1 MPLSEPQS
9 ALPPAAHPAAADPV
23 EVDPVAA
30 GRLAAARTAL
40 AEVFGFHD
48 FRPGQE
54 AVVASLLTGRD
65 TLAVMPTG
73 AGKSLC
79 FQLPALV
86 EGGLTIV
93 ISPLIALMDDQVRAL
108 RLQGVAAGALHSGNS
123 RDSNSATWREALDG
137 RLRLLYAAPERLMLD
152 GVMDSLSRVRLTR
165 LVVDEA
171 HCVSRW
177 GHAFRPEYLALP
189 RLRARFPGVPLAAF
203 TATADA
209 PTRRDIVDTLCGGD
223 AAEFVFGFD
232 RPNLTIRIAEKRDP
246 GRQILALLD
255 ENRGRSGIVYRL
267 SRRSVEETAADLV
280 RHGLRALPYHAGMPP
295 ETRAENQDRFVSED
309 GVVMVATIAFGM
321 GIDKPDVRF
330 VVHADLPSSV
340 EAYYQEI
347 GRAGRDGQ
355 PSTVTMLYGLA
366 DISQRRRFIDQSD
379 APEEQRRIEHQRLN
393 ALLGV
398 CETTECRRRALLR
411 SFGEELERPCG
422 NCDVC
427 LEPPEVIDGTVAAQK
442 ALSAILRTGS
452 RFGAAHVVDVLTG
465 HANEVIAQYG
475 HDKLPTYGVGTE
487 FDRNGWRSVIRQLV
501 ASGVIDIDTAGYG
514 ALTLGPR
521 GRAVLKGE
529 ETVGLRRLAPAAKTR
544 RRRDD
549 PGPVIAS
556 PRNAPLLARLKA
568 VRLELAREL
577 GVPAYTVFHDRTLA
591 EMAETRPGTLDA
603 LSRLHGVGAAKLEKF
618 GVRFLQAL
626 AAHGELS

>member
-1 MPLSEPQS
+1 MAFP
-9 ALPPAAHPAAADPV
+9 
-23 EVDPVAA
+23 DPVAPA
-30 GRLAAARTAL
+30 PLDPDPLAAARAAL
-40 AEVFGFHD
+40 AAVFGFHE

-54 AVVASLLTGRD
+54 AVVASLIAGRD

-79 FQLPALV
+79 FQLPAV
-86 EGGLTIV
+86 IDDGLTIV
-93 ISPLIALMDDQVRAL
+93 VSPLIALMDDQVRSL
-108 RLQGVAAGALHSGNS
+108 RLQGVAAGALHSGRS
-123 RDSNSATWREALDG
+123 RDDNLETWRNAVAG
-137 RLRLLYAAPERLMLD
+137 RLSLLYAAPERLMLD
-152 GVMDSLSRVRLTR
+152 GVMEGLGRVRLSR

-171 HCVSRW
+171 HCISRW

-189 RLRARFPGVPLAAF
+189 KLRARFPGVPVAAF

-209 PTRRDIVDTLCGGD
+209 PTRRDIVDVLCGGD
-223 AAEFVFGFD
+223 AEEFVFGFD

-246 GRQILALLD
+246 LRQILAILD
-255 ENRGRSGIVYRL
+255 DNRGRSGIVYRL

-280 RHGLRALPYHAGMPP
+280 RHGYDALPYHAGMPA
-295 ETRAENQDRFVSED
+295 ERRAENQDRFVSED

-347 GRAGRDGQ
+347 GRAGRDGL

-366 DISQRRRFIDQSD
+366 DIRQRRRFIDESE
-379 APEEQRRIEHQRLN
+379 APDEQRRVEHQRLN

-411 SFGEELERPCG
+411 SFGEELDAPCG

-452 RFGAAHVVDVLTG
+452 RFGAGHVIDVLTG
-465 HANEVIAQYG
+465 ASNDAIVQYG
-475 HDKLPTYGVGTE
+475 HDKLPTFGVGTE
-487 FDRNGWRSVIRQLV
+487 FDKNGWRSVVRQLV
-501 ASGVIDIDTAGYG
+501 ASGVIDIDATGYG
-514 ALTLGPR
+514 ALLLGPR

-529 ETVGLRRLAPAAKTR
+529 ETVGLRRPATGKTR
-544 RRRDD
+544 RRRG
-549 PGPVIAS
+549 GPDAAASAS
-556 PRNAPLLARLKA
+556 PQNAGLLAQLKA
-568 VRLELAREL
+568 LRLEIAREL
-577 GVPAYTVFHDRTLA
+577 GIPAYTVFHDRTLIEIA
-591 EMAETRPGTLDA
+591 ERRPASLDA
-603 LSRLHGVGAAKLEKF
+603 MSGIHGVGAAKLEKF
-618 GVRFLQAL
+618 GARFLEAI
-626 AAHGELS
+626 AYDGEPA

>member
-1 MPLSEPQS
+1 MSLPDSIPDPL
-9 ALPPAAHPAAADPV
+9 AADP
-23 EVDPVAA
+23 
-30 GRLAAARTAL
+30 LAAARAAL

-54 AVVASLLTGRD
+54 AVIASLLAGHD

-86 EGGLTIV
+86 DGGLTIV
-93 ISPLIALMDDQVRAL
+93 VSPLIALMEDQVRAL
-108 RLQGVAAGALHSGNS
+108 RLQGVAAGALHSGRS
-123 RDSNSATWREALDG
+123 REDNLATWREATDG

-152 GVMDSLSRVRLTR
+152 GVMDGLSRVRLSR

-171 HCVSRW
+171 HCISRW

-189 RLRARFPGVPLAAF
+189 RLRARFPGVPVAAF

-209 PTRRDIVDTLCGGD
+209 PTRRDIVETLCGGE

-246 GRQILALLD
+246 LRQILAILED
-255 ENRGRSGIVYRL
+255 NRGRSGIVYRL

-280 RHGLRALPYHAGMPP
+280 RHGHNALAYHAGMPT
-295 ETRAENQDRFVSED
+295 EARAENQDRFVSED

-366 DISQRRRFIDQSD
+366 DISQRRRFIDQSE
-379 APEEQRRIEHQRLN
+379 APEEQRRVEHQRLN

-411 SFGEELERPCG
+411 SFGEEKEDDCG

-442 ALSAILRTGS
+442 VLSAILRTGS

-465 HANEVIAQYG
+465 HPNEAIGQYG
-475 HDKLPTYGVGTE
+475 HDKLPTFGVGTE
-487 FDRNGWRSVIRQLV
+487 FDKNGWRSVIRQLV
-501 ASGVIDIDTAGYG
+501 ASGVVDIDTAGYG
-514 ALTLGPR
+514 ALTLGSR

-529 ETVGLRRLAPAAKTR
+529 DRIGLRRPAAGGRSKAR
-544 RRRDD
+544 RGAA
-549 PGPVIAS
+549 GPAVTAS
-556 PRNAPLLARLKA
+556 PHNAPLLARLKA
-568 VRLELAREL
+568 IRLEIAREL

-591 EMAETRPGTLDA
+591 EMAELRPTSLDA
-603 LSRLHGVGAAKLEKF
+603 LAGIHGVGAAKLEKF
-618 GVRFLQAL
+618 GARFL
-626 AAHGELS
+626 AAVASEAAEG